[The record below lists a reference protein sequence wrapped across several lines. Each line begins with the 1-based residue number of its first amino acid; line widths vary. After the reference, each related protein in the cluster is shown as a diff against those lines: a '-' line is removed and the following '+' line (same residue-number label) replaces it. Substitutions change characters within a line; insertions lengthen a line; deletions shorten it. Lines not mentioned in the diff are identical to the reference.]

1 MFRRV
6 SDGKPV
12 EMQYSD
18 EDGEVLS
25 VSTDTNRDLILK
37 LEATIVMRLRSPVP
51 VSGGTSG
58 DQSKYCRRSQRYC
71 GHLAR
76 VGLLLLWPGP
86 GQANHRQVLPQTW
99 CHGLKFQWSIG
110 ISSSGGWSC
119 SGPLPSDWLQV
130 PPICRR
136 LPHLSRSPSPTGR
149 ASTLTD
155 AFKIISLG

>member
-1 MFRRV
+1 MPKFFKSQPINTVMRFRAGAGYLILKTGDNPVTHCEVYCAGGMFRHV
-6 SDGKPV
+6 SDEKPV

-71 GHLAR
+71 GHPAQ
-76 VGLLLLWPGP
+76 VGLLLLYPGP
-86 GQANHRQVLPQTW
+86 GASQ
-99 CHGLKFQWSIG
+99 
-110 ISSSGGWSC
+110 SSPRSA
-119 SGPLPSDWLQV
+119 PNMV
-130 PPICRR
+130 PR
-136 LPHLSRSPSPTGR
+136 T
-149 ASTLTD
+149 
-155 AFKIISLG
+155 